1 MPKLIQLPPVEFR
14 CRLASPSGEIV
25 EGVYVAETEAR
36 LRHELEEKGL
46 YILSL
51 QPKHAIAGV
60 SLSLPQRSSVNT
72 REFLVFNQELA
83 TLLKA
88 GMPLVQSLDLLKRR
102 VTSPVFKRVLDDV
115 HEKVRSGTALSDAFA
130 AHGDL
135 FPRVY
140 TASLLAGER
149 SGNLDAVLRRFV
161 EYTKI
166 IATVKR
172 KTVSALVYPAIL
184 TGLAIVL
191 VGIIVLKVVPSFA
204 DFYSSFGA
212 DLPVATRIIL
222 GISKIVR
229 SQFLLILAAVVA
241 TVVAV
246 FVWVRQPGQKSRFDH
261 LLLGLPMLGPVA
273 RKFATSQMAR
283 TLATLLGGGL
293 PLVNALDIA
302 AKSVGNQFMARQLDI
317 VSARVR
323 EGESF
328 AAALEARRAFP
339 EVAVKMAEVGE
350 STGALQDMLNTVA
363 DFYDEEI
370 ATTMER
376 FITLVEPVLL
386 VIMGIVIAGLLLALY
401 MPLFQLSSVLSQ

>member
-1 MPKLIQLPPVEFR
+1 MEFR
-14 CRLASPSGEIV
+14 CRLASPNGEIV
-25 EGVYVAETEAR
+25 EGVYAAETEER

-46 YILSL
+46 YVLSL
-51 QPKHAIAGV
+51 QPKHAIAGI
-60 SLSLPQRSSVNT
+60 SLHLPQRKGVNT

-102 VTSPVFKRVLDDV
+102 VESPTFRTVLDDV
-115 HEKVRSGTALSDAFA
+115 HDKVRSGTALSDAFA
-130 AHGDL
+130 LHGDL

-140 TASLLAGER
+140 TASILAGER
-149 SGNLDAVLRRFV
+149 SGNLEAVLRRYV

-166 IATVKR
+166 IANVKS

-184 TGLAIVL
+184 ITLALAL
-191 VGIIVLKVVPSFA
+191 VSIIVLKVVPAFS

-212 DLPVATRIIL
+212 DLPLVTRIIVQ
-222 GISKIVR
+222 ISDFLR
-229 SQFLLILAAVVA
+229 GQMLLIVVA
-241 TVVAV
+241 LVVVVAV
-246 FVWVRQPGQKSRFDH
+246 TVSWVRQPGQKARFDH
-261 LLLGLPMLGPVA
+261 ALLGVPMLGQVA
-273 RKFATSQMAR
+273 RKFSTSQMSR

-302 AKSVGNQFMARQLDI
+302 ARSIGNQFMAQQLE
-317 VSARVR
+317 VVGARVR

-328 AAALEARRAFP
+328 AAALEARHVFP

-370 ATTMER
+370 ATTMDR
-376 FITLVEPVLL
+376 FVTLVEPVLL
-386 VIMGIVIAGLLLALY
+386 VVMGIVIAGLLLALY
-401 MPLFQLSSVLSQ
+401 MPLFQLSSVLGNG

>member
-1 MPKLIQLPPVEFR
+1 MEFR
-14 CRLASPSGEIV
+14 CRLASPNGEIV
-25 EGVYVAETEAR
+25 EGIYVADSEAR

-46 YILSL
+46 LVLAL
-51 QPKHAIAGV
+51 QPKHSVAGM
-60 SLSLPQRSSVNT
+60 SLRLPQRQGVNT

-102 VTSPVFKRVLDDV
+102 VASPAFKTVLDDV

-130 AHGDL
+130 AHGEL

-149 SGNLDAVLRRFV
+149 SGNLDATLRRYV

-166 IATVKR
+166 VAAVKR
-172 KTVSALVYPAIL
+172 KTISALVYPAIL
-184 TGLAIVL
+184 ISLALVL
-191 VGIIVLKVVPSFA
+191 VSIIVLKVVPAFS
-204 DFYSSFGA
+204 DFYGTFGA
-212 DLPVATRIIL
+212 DLPLVTRIIVKL
-222 GISKIVR
+222 SEFLR
-229 SQFLLILAAVVA
+229 TQFVLILLGLAGGGLALVA
-241 TVVAV
+241 
-246 FVWVRQPGQKSRFDH
+246 WIRRPGQQARFDR
-261 LLLGLPMLGPVA
+261 LLLGLPMLGQVA

-302 AKSVGNQFMARQLDI
+302 ARSIGNSYMAGQLNI
-317 VSARVR
+317 VASRVR

-328 AAALEARRAFP
+328 AAALEARGVFP
-339 EVAVKMAEVGE
+339 DVAVKMAEVGE
-350 STGALQDMLNTVA
+350 STGALNDMLNTVA

-370 ATTMER
+370 ATNMDR
-376 FITLVEPVLL
+376 FVTLVEPVLL

-401 MPLFQLSSVLSQ
+401 MPLFQLSSVLS

>member
-1 MPKLIQLPPVEFR
+1 MEFR
-14 CRLASPSGEIV
+14 CRLASPSGEIT
-25 EGVYVAETEAR
+25 EGVYIAENEAR

-46 YILSL
+46 YVLSL
-51 QPKHAIAGV
+51 QPKGV
-60 SLSLPQRSSVNT
+60 IRGLSLQLPQRRSINT

-102 VTSPVFKRVLDDV
+102 VTSPVFRAVLDDV
-115 HEKVRSGTALSDAFA
+115 HERVRSGTALSEAFDAQ
-130 AHGDL
+130 GDL
-135 FPRVY
+135 FPKVY

-149 SGNLDAVLRRFV
+149 SGNLDAVLRRYV

-172 KTVSALVYPAIL
+172 KTLSALVYPAIL
-184 TGLAIVL
+184 ISLALVL
-191 VGIIVLKVVPSFA
+191 VSIIVLKVVPAFS

-212 DLPVATRIIL
+212 QLPLVTRIIVNVSDFIRGQFPFL
-222 GISKIVR
+222 IVG
-229 SQFLLILAAVVA
+229 LIVVGLAFAS
-241 TVVAV
+241 
-246 FVWVRQPGQKSRFDH
+246 WLQQKGQMSRFDRV
-261 LLLGLPMLGPVA
+261 LLRLPGLGPVA

-302 AKSVGNQFMARQLDI
+302 ARSIGNQFMAGQLDI
-317 VSARVR
+317 VGARVR
-323 EGESF
+323 EGQSF
-328 AAALEARRAFP
+328 AAALDARGVFP

-370 ATTMER
+370 ATSMER
-376 FITLVEPVLL
+376 FVTLVEPALL
-386 VIMGIVIAGLLLALY
+386 VIMGIVVAGLLLALY
-401 MPLFQLSSVLSQ
+401 MPLFQLSSVLGQ

>member
-1 MPKLIQLPPVEFR
+1 VEFR
-14 CRLASPSGEIV
+14 CRLASPNGEIV
-25 EGVYVAETEAR
+25 EGVYVADNEAR

-46 YILSL
+46 FVLSL
-51 QPKHAIAGV
+51 QPKHVIAGV
-60 SLSLPQRSSVNT
+60 SLQLPQRKGINT

-102 VTSPVFKRVLDDV
+102 VASPAFRRVLDDV
-115 HEKVRSGTALSDAFA
+115 HEKVRSGTALSDAFD
-130 AHGDL
+130 AHPGL

-149 SGNLDAVLRRFV
+149 SGNLDAMLRRYV
-161 EYTKI
+161 EYTKV

-184 TGLAIVL
+184 ISLALIL
-191 VGIIVLKVVPSFA
+191 VTIIVLKVVPAFS
-204 DFYSSFGA
+204 DFYGTFGA
-212 DLPVATRIIL
+212 ELPLSTRVIVATSEFL
-222 GISKIVR
+222 R
-229 SQFLLILAAVVA
+229 SQFLLVAGGLTAGVIAVVA
-241 TVVAV
+241 
-246 FVWVRQPGQKSRFDH
+246 WVRQPGQQARFDH
-261 LLLGLPMLGPVA
+261 LLLGLPMLGNVA
-273 RKFATSQMAR
+273 KKFATSQMAR

-302 AKSVGNQFMARQLDI
+302 AKSVGNQYMARQLDI

-328 AAALEARRAFP
+328 AAALEARHVFP
-339 EVAVKMAEVGE
+339 DVAVKMAEVGE

-370 ATTMER
+370 ATTMDR
-376 FITLVEPVLL
+376 FVTLVEPVLL
-386 VIMGIVIAGLLLALY
+386 VVMGLVIAGLLLALY
-401 MPLFQLSSVLSQ
+401 MPLFQLSSVLAG

>member
-1 MPKLIQLPPVEFR
+1 VEFR
-14 CRLASPSGEIV
+14 CRLASASGQV
-25 EGVYVAETEAR
+25 MEGVYAAENEAR

-46 YILSL
+46 YVLSL
-51 QPKHAIAGV
+51 QPKGAIAGV
-60 SLSLPQRSSVNT
+60 SIRLPQRQKVNS

-102 VTSPVFKRVLDDV
+102 IDSPVFRGVLDDV
-115 HEKVRSGTALSDAFA
+115 HDKVRSGTALSDAFA
-130 AHGDL
+130 AHSDL

-149 SGNLDAVLRRFV
+149 SGNLDATLRRYV
-161 EYTKI
+161 EYAKI

-172 KTVSALVYPAIL
+172 KTISALVYPAIL
-184 TGLAIVL
+184 VSLAL
-191 VGIIVLKVVPSFA
+191 VVVSIIVLKVVPAFS
-204 DFYSSFGA
+204 DFYGTYGA
-212 DLPVATRIIL
+212 NLPLVTRIIVKVSAVIREQYL
-222 GISKIVR
+222 L
-229 SQFLLILAAVVA
+229 LLIVFGAAAASFVA
-241 TVVAV
+241 
-246 FVWVRQPGQKSRFDH
+246 WVRRPGQKARFDY
-261 LLLGLPMLGPVA
+261 LLLRLPVVGQIA

-293 PLVNALDIA
+293 PLVNSLDIA
-302 AKSVGNQFMARQLDI
+302 TKSVGNQYMSRQLEI
-317 VSARVR
+317 VSIHVR

-328 AAALEARRAFP
+328 AAALEARKAFP

-370 ATTMER
+370 STNMER
-376 FITLVEPVLL
+376 FVTLVEPVLL
-386 VIMGIVIAGLLLALY
+386 VVMGVVIAGLLLALY
-401 MPLFQLSSVLSQ
+401 MPLFQLSSVLS

>member
-1 MPKLIQLPPVEFR
+1 MEFR
-14 CRLASPSGEIV
+14 CRLASPSGEIT
-25 EGVYVAETEAR
+25 EGIYAADSESR

-46 YILSL
+46 FVLSL
-51 QPKHAIAGV
+51 QPKGAIAGV
-60 SLSLPQRSSVNT
+60 SLQLPERRAINT

-102 VTSPVFKRVLDDV
+102 VTSAVFKRVLDDV

-130 AHGDL
+130 AQGDL

-149 SGNLDAVLRRFV
+149 SGNLDAVLRRYV

-184 TGLAIVL
+184 VSLALVL
-191 VGIIVLKVVPSFA
+191 VTIIILKVVPAFS

-212 DLPVATRIIL
+212 ELPFVTRVIL
-222 GISKIVR
+222 NVSNFVR
-229 SQFLLILAAVVA
+229 GQFLLLVIGLTAGVAA
-241 TVVAV
+241 
-246 FVWVRQPGQKSRFDH
+246 FVTWVRRPGQQSRFDY
-261 LLLGLPMLGPVA
+261 LILKLPMLGPIA
-273 RKFATSQMAR
+273 GKFATSQMAR

-302 AKSVGNQFMARQLDI
+302 AKSIGNQFMAAQLEV

-328 AAALEARRAFP
+328 AGALEARKVFP

-370 ATTMER
+370 ETNMER

-386 VIMGIVIAGLLLALY
+386 VFMGIVIAGLLLALY
-401 MPLFQLSSVLSQ
+401 MPLFQLSSVLGS